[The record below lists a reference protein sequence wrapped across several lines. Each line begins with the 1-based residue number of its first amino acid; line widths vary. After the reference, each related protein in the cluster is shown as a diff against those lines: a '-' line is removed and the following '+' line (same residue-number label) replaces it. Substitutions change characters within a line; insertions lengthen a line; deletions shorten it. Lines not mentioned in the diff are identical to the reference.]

1 VVVVRLVRIGD
12 LAQRLGRLCFQDMKH
27 EIMKKVSF
35 VFAIALAV
43 VALARSQSNGDAKKI
58 QLEGT
63 WELVSGQQLPKGT
76 RDIKIISGGHFIFV
90 AYNTETGKP
99 LYTGGGT
106 YILNG
111 SSYIEHMDFASDMIS
126 TGLIGKDQPFTVK
139 PDGDTFTQTGTLSS
153 GKALTEVWKR
163 AK

>member
-1 VVVVRLVRIGD
+1 VADVTD
-12 LAQRLGRLCFQDMKH
+12 KH
-27 EIMKKVSF
+27 AVWGLFAGIPQSNEDIMKKLLL

-43 VALARSQSNGDAKKI
+43 VCLAWSQTNGSHAKKS
-58 QLEGT
+58 QLDGT

-90 AYNTETGKP
+90 AYNTEKGKP

-111 SSYIEHMDFASDMIS
+111 SSYTEHIDFMSDEISAGMID
-126 TGLIGKDQPFTVK
+126 KDQPFTVK
-139 PDGDTFTQTGTLSS
+139 VNGD
-153 GKALTEVWKR
+153 
-163 AK
+163 